1 MTDTYNNLATALGN
15 ANAAG
20 QVLDVSNIQ
29 ADGTGTMGM
38 DPNAAAAAGKAGLEA
53 FPVVSNS
60 GAAYRLAMQIFST
73 QGTDYT
79 QMAAAFE
86 QSYPQLS
93 QRPLTP
99 TTPVMSPRGASPR
112 APSPRAASPRAPSPQ
127 ARSPARTTI
136 PMVPVVGTT
145 SPTGTLP
152 VVRSPSP
159 RAPSPRAPSPAAQRT
174 VSPRAAS
181 PRMTTIPTVPVVN
194 ARAPSPRAPSP
205 RAPSPVAVRAP
216 SPVAVR
222 APSPPR
228 GIPTMPA
235 VAARAPS
242 PPRAIPTI
250 LAVAARAPSPPRAIP
265 TMPAVA
271 ARAQSPPRVL
281 APPTVPSVT
290 PTAAPKVA
298 KPTKS
303 PRDKFVEQYNAA
315 VQSGKY
321 LDVSK
326 LNATG
331 KGSRRMEPPKTDRG
345 TKKSV
350 PGFAH
355 VLSDNYP
362 AYQMA
367 MSFLGPE
374 YAPWAQQFV
383 SMYGG
388 GQISRVTKAAT
399 KAPSTRYGTNL
410 PPATPV
416 TVSVAEIR
424 PVGRTPRTPR
434 TPRKVAQSPI
444 VDISGRVPAQP
455 AIIYRQ

>member
-1 MTDTYNNLATALGN
+1 
-15 ANAAG
+15 
-20 QVLDVSNIQ
+20 
-29 ADGTGTMGM
+29 
-38 DPNAAAAAGKAGLEA
+38 
-53 FPVVSNS
+53 
-60 GAAYRLAMQIFST
+60 
-73 QGTDYT
+73 
-79 QMAAAFE
+79 
-86 QSYPQLS
+86 
-93 QRPLTP
+93 
-99 TTPVMSPRGASPR
+99 
-112 APSPRAASPRAPSPQ
+112 
-127 ARSPARTTI
+127 
-136 PMVPVVGTT
+136 MVPVVGTT

-159 RAPSPRAPSPAAQRT
+159 RAPSPRAPSPRAPSPAAQRT

-181 PRMTTIPTVPVVN
+181 PRMTTRGLTVPVVTTG
-194 ARAPSPRAPSP
+194 APSPRAPSPRAPSPRALSPRAPSP

-216 SPVAVR
+216 SP
-222 APSPPR
+222 
-228 GIPTMPA
+228 
-235 VAARAPS
+235 
-242 PPRAIPTI
+242 
-250 LAVAARAPSPPRAIP
+250 PRAIP

-271 ARAQSPPRVL
+271 ARAPSPPRVL

-374 YAPWAQQFV
+374 YAPWAQQFA

-388 GQISRVTKAAT
+388 GQISRVAKAAT

-434 TPRKVAQSPI
+434 PRAHPSACPTA
-444 VDISGRVPAQP
+444 R
-455 AIIYRQ
+455 R